1 MKNYTCPRCGK
12 SYPIRENRWMCD
24 CGSILELEPTVRF
37 NPERVI
43 QSRFS
48 MWRYAAMLPV
58 DAAENIISLGE
69 GMTPLAQ
76 YAHGKNDLLLKL
88 EFTNPTGS
96 FKDRGA
102 TVLVSKLFE
111 EQVNDVVEDSSGN
124 AGAALAAYAAH
135 AGIRCKIFVPAGHSS
150 VKLQQIKAYGADL
163 VAVAGSRKDTANA
176 ALDAAR
182 SSYYASHAHSP
193 LYVEGCKTMAY
204 EIWEQT
210 GGDLPDM
217 VISPVGQGAI
227 VLGLYKG
234 FEEMVADGYARKMPR
249 LIGVQAEACDPLARA
264 FAAGLDRALPVEI
277 VGNTIAEGIKISD
290 PVRDVDLLRMFR
302 ASRGAVISVGETE
315 IAQAAKD
322 LICQGFIAEPT
333 SAVTLAGYRRM
344 QAQGAIGTC
353 VLVLTGSGLKTL
365 QAH

>member
-1 MKNYTCPRCGK
+1 MKYYTCPRCGK
-12 SYPIRENRWMCD
+12 TYPIRENHWICE

-37 NPERVI
+37 DPRKIELSN
-43 QSRFS
+43 FS
-48 MWRYAAMLPV
+48 LWRYAAMLPV

-76 YAHGKNDLLLKL
+76 YAHGKDDLLLKL

-102 TVLVSKLFE
+102 TVLVSKLHE
-111 EQVNDVVEDSSGN
+111 EGVNDVVEDSSGN

-135 AGIRCKIFVPAGHSS
+135 AGIRCKIFVPAGHST
-150 VKLQQIKAYGADL
+150 VKLRQIEAYGAQL
-163 VAVAGSRKDTANA
+163 VPVEGSRKDTANA

-182 SSYYASHAHSP
+182 TSYYASHAHSP
-193 LYVEGCKTMAY
+193 LYVEGCKTIAY

-210 GGDLPDM
+210 GGVLPDM
-217 VISPVGQGAI
+217 VVSPVGQGAI

-234 FEEMVADGYARKMPR
+234 FKELVEDGYAEKMPR

-264 FAAGLDRALPVEI
+264 FAAGLEKAIPIET
-277 VGNTIAEGIKISD
+277 VGSTLAEGIKICD

-302 ASRGAVISVGETE
+302 ASNGAVIAVKEPE
-315 IAQAAKD
+315 IAQASQD
-322 LICQGFIAEPT
+322 LIHHGFIAEPT

-344 QAQGAIGTC
+344 QSAGFSGTC

-365 QAH
+365 KAG